1 MAFRINPDGAY
12 SNGSTLHRRHY
23 LLNGTVRRIVGVIE
37 SRHLPLFSDSPDFS
51 MNAPADFARA
61 VCPHDCPDTCA
72 MRVTVKDGKAV
83 KVSGDPDHPPTQGV
97 LCTKVARYAER
108 THHTERLSTPLRR
121 IGPKGSGR
129 FEPISWDEALSIAA
143 ERLKP
148 IAQRAPEAIL
158 PYSYAGTM
166 GLVQGESIAARF
178 FNVLGASRLDRTIC
192 AAAGAAGLKYTYG
205 ASLGMHVEFF
215 EESELILIWG
225 SNPIASSLH
234 FWTRAQ
240 EAKRRGAKLIAIDPY
255 RSLTAEKCHQHI
267 ALRPGT
273 DAALALGMMHVL
285 IREDSLDHDYI
296 RAHTLGFDELAARA
310 AEYPPSRVAAICGIQ
325 EETVVELARAFGST
339 RKAAIRLNYGMQR
352 VRGGGNA
359 VRAVA
364 CLPSLTGAWR
374 ERAGGLLLSSSGW
387 APIDHAAL
395 ERPDLLPNWPN
406 QVPRSINMNAIGD
419 ALLHPGDASFGPKV
433 EALIVYNSNPVA
445 VAPDSAKV
453 AAGFAREDLFTI
465 VLEHFQT
472 DTADYA
478 DLVFPATTQ
487 LEHLDAHKS
496 YGHTHVMA
504 NLPAIPPVGD
514 SRTNTDFFRGLARA
528 MHLTEPALFDTDE
541 QIASKAF
548 RWNDPTLEG
557 QSWETLK
564 ASGWLKLH
572 LPEAPLAEGGFRT
585 PSGKCEFFSERLKHE
600 GLDPLPGYIPPYESA
615 DGAPELAARYP
626 LAMISPPARNFLNSS
641 FVNIDSL
648 RATEREPHLDIHPE
662 DATSRGIADGML
674 VRIFNDRGSMQA
686 RARVTDR
693 ARQGVVVGLSIWWKK
708 LSPDGCNAN
717 QVTSQALTDLG
728 GSATFYDCLVEVES
742 LH

>member
-1 MAFRINPDGAY
+1 
-12 SNGSTLHRRHY
+12 
-23 LLNGTVRRIVGVIE
+23 
-37 SRHLPLFSDSPDFS
+37 
-51 MNAPADFARA
+51 MNAPAEFARA

-72 MRVTVKDGKAV
+72 MRVTVRDGKAI
-83 KVSGDPDHPPTQGV
+83 KISGDPDHPPTQGV

-108 THHTERLSTPLRR
+108 THHKDRLLTPLRR
-121 IGPKGSGR
+121 IGKKGEGR
-129 FEPISWDEALSIAA
+129 FEPITWDEALQLAA

-148 IAQRAPEAIL
+148 IAQRAPEAIV

-166 GLVQGESIAARF
+166 GLVQGESVAARF
-178 FNVLGASRLDRTIC
+178 FNVLGASRLERTIC
-192 AAAGAAGLKYTYG
+192 AAAGAAGLRYTYG
-205 ASLGMHVEFF
+205 ASLGMHAEFY

-225 SNPIASSLH
+225 ANPIASSLH

-255 RSLTAEKCHQHI
+255 KSLTAEKCHQHV

-273 DAALALGMMHVL
+273 DAALALGMIDVL
-285 IREDSLDHDYI
+285 IRENFIDHEYVS
-296 RAHTLGFDELAARA
+296 AHTVGFEELAARA
-310 AEYPPSRVAAICGIQ
+310 AQYPPSRVAQICGI
-325 EETVVELARAFGST
+325 EENVVVELARAFGST
-339 RKAAIRLNYGMQR
+339 KKAAIRLNYGMQR

-359 VRAVA
+359 VRAIA

-387 APIDHAAL
+387 TPVNGSAL
-395 ERPDLLPNWPN
+395 ERPDLLPGWPSKL
-406 QVPRSINMNAIGD
+406 PRAINMNAIGD
-419 ALLHPGDASFGPKV
+419 ALLHPGDEKFGPKI

-453 AAGFAREDLFTI
+453 EAGFAREDLFTI

-478 DLVFPATTQ
+478 DLIFPATTQ
-487 LEHLDAHKS
+487 LEHLDVHKS

-504 NLPAIPPVGD
+504 NLPAIQPVGEA
-514 SRTNTDFFRGLARA
+514 RPNTEIFRGLARA
-528 MHLTEPALFDTDE
+528 MDLTEPALFETDE

-548 RWNDPTLEG
+548 RWDDKTLEG
-557 QSWETLK
+557 QSWDKLK
-564 ASGWLKLH
+564 ESGWLKLDIAD
-572 LPEAPLAEGGFRT
+572 APLAEGAFRT
-585 PSGKCEFFSERLKHE
+585 PSGKCEFYSERLKLE
-600 GLDPLPGYIPPYESA
+600 GLDPLPDYLPPYESA
-615 DGAPELAARYP
+615 DGSPELAARYP

-641 FVNIDSL
+641 FVNIESL
-648 RATEREPHLDIHPE
+648 RAAEREPHLDIHPV
-662 DATSRGIADGML
+662 DAEARGVVDGAL

-693 ARQGVVVGLSIWWKK
+693 AREGVVVGLSIWWKK

-728 GSATFYDCLVEVES
+728 GSATFYDCLVEVEQ
-742 LH
+742 LD

>member
-1 MAFRINPDGAY
+1 
-12 SNGSTLHRRHY
+12 
-23 LLNGTVRRIVGVIE
+23 
-37 SRHLPLFSDSPDFS
+37 
-51 MNAPADFARA
+51 MNAPAEFARA

-83 KVSGDPDHPPTQGV
+83 KISGEPDHPPTQGV

-108 THHTERLSTPLRR
+108 THHKDRLLTPLRR
-121 IGPKGSGR
+121 IGKKGEGR
-129 FEPISWDEALSIAA
+129 FEPIGWDEALRLAA
-143 ERLKP
+143 ERLEP
-148 IAQRAPEAIL
+148 IARRTPEAIV

-178 FNVLGASRLDRTIC
+178 FNVIGASRLERTIC
-192 AAAGAAGLKYTYG
+192 AAAGAAGLRYTYG
-205 ASLGMHVEFF
+205 ASLGMHAEYY
-215 EESELILIWG
+215 EESEVILIWG
-225 SNPIASSLH
+225 ANPIASSLH

-255 RSLTAEKCHQHI
+255 KSLTAEKCHQHI

-273 DAALALGMMHVL
+273 DAALALGMIDVL
-285 IREDSLDHDYI
+285 IRENFIDREYVS
-296 RAHTLGFDELAARA
+296 AHTVGFDELAARA
-310 AEYPPSRVAAICGIQ
+310 AQYPPSRVAKICGID
-325 EETVVELARAFGST
+325 ENVVVELARAFGAT
-339 RKAAIRLNYGMQR
+339 KKAAIRLNYGMQR

-359 VRAVA
+359 VRAIA

-387 APIDHAAL
+387 APVDGSAL
-395 ERPDLLPNWPN
+395 ERPDLLPGWPS
-406 QVPRSINMNAIGD
+406 QIPRAVNMNAIGD
-419 ALLHPGDASFGPKV
+419 ALLHPGDETFGPKI

-445 VAPDSAKV
+445 VAPDSARV
-453 AAGFAREDLFTI
+453 EAGFAREDLFTI

-487 LEHLDAHKS
+487 LEHLDVHKS

-504 NLPAIPPVGD
+504 NLPAIPPVGEA
-514 SRTNTDFFRGLARA
+514 RPNTEIFRGLARA
-528 MHLTEPALFDTDE
+528 MGLAEPALFESDE

-548 RWNDPTLEG
+548 RWDDRTLEG
-557 QSWETLK
+557 ESWDTLK
-564 ASGWLKLH
+564 ESGWLKLD
-572 LPEAPLAEGGFRT
+572 LAEAPLAEGAFRT
-585 PSGKCEFFSERLKHE
+585 PSGKCEFYSERLKRE
-600 GLDPLPGYIPPYESA
+600 GLDPLPDYLPPYESA
-615 DGAPELAARYP
+615 DGSPELAARYP

-641 FVNIDSL
+641 FVNVESL
-648 RATEREPHLDIHPE
+648 RATEREPSLDIHPA
-662 DATSRGIADGML
+662 DAQARAIADGAL

-686 RARVTDR
+686 RARVTER
-693 ARQGVVVGLSIWWKK
+693 AREGVVVGLSIWWKK

-728 GSATFYDCLVEVES
+728 GSATFYDCLVEVEPM
-742 LH
+742 H

>member
-1 MAFRINPDGAY
+1 
-12 SNGSTLHRRHY
+12 
-23 LLNGTVRRIVGVIE
+23 
-37 SRHLPLFSDSPDFS
+37 
-51 MNAPADFARA
+51 MNAPTEFARA

-97 LCTKVARYAER
+97 LCTKVTRYAER
-108 THHTERLSTPLRR
+108 THHKDRLLTPLRR
-121 IGPKGSGR
+121 VGRKGEGR
-129 FEPISWDEALSIAA
+129 FEAISWNDALTLAA
-143 ERLKP
+143 NKLKS

-192 AAAGAAGLKYTYG
+192 AAAGTAGLRYTYG
-205 ASLGMHVEFF
+205 ASLGMHTEFF
-215 EESELILIWG
+215 EESEIILIWG
-225 SNPIASSLH
+225 ANPIASSLH

-273 DAALALGMMHVL
+273 DAALALGMIDVL
-285 IREDSLDHDYI
+285 IREDLIDREYVD
-296 RAHTLGFDELAARA
+296 AHTLGFEELKARA
-310 AEYPPSRVAAICGIQ
+310 AQFPPSRVASICGLD
-325 EETVVELARAFGST
+325 EKTVIDLARAFGST
-339 RKAAIRLNYGMQR
+339 RKASIRLNYGMQR

-359 VRAVA
+359 VRAIA

-374 ERAGGLLLSSSGW
+374 ERAGGMLLSSSGW
-387 APIDHAAL
+387 TPVDGNAL
-395 ERPDLLPNWPN
+395 ERPNLSPGWPSELPRI
-406 QVPRSINMNAIGD
+406 VNMNAIGD
-419 ALLHPGDASFGPKV
+419 ALLNLGDDAFGPKI

-453 AAGFAREDLFTI
+453 AAGFARDDLFTI

-478 DLVFPATTQ
+478 DLIFPATTQ
-487 LEHLDAHKS
+487 LEHLDVHKS

-504 NLPAIPPVGD
+504 NLPAIQPVGEA
-514 SRTNTDFFRGLARA
+514 RTNTDIFRGLARA
-528 MHLTEPALFDTDE
+528 MGLTEPALFETDE

-548 RWNDPTLEG
+548 RWADATLEG
-557 QSWETLK
+557 QDWNALKET
-564 ASGWLKLH
+564 GWLKLK
-572 LPEAPLAEGGFRT
+572 LADAPLAQGAFRT
-585 PSGKCEFFSERLKHE
+585 PSGKCEFYSERLKNE
-600 GLDPLPGYIPPYESA
+600 GLDPLPDYLPPYEST
-615 DGAPELAARYP
+615 DGSPELAARYP

-641 FVNIDSL
+641 FVNVESL
-648 RATEREPHLDIHPE
+648 RATEGQPHLDIHPA
-662 DATSRGIADGML
+662 DAELRGIEDGVL

-686 RARVTDR
+686 RARVTER
-693 ARQGVVVGLSIWWKK
+693 AKEGVVVGLSIWWKK
-708 LSPDGCNAN
+708 LSPDGRNAN

-742 LH
+742 MH

>member
-1 MAFRINPDGAY
+1 
-12 SNGSTLHRRHY
+12 
-23 LLNGTVRRIVGVIE
+23 
-37 SRHLPLFSDSPDFS
+37 
-51 MNAPADFARA
+51 MNAPAEFARA

-72 MRVTVKDGKAV
+72 MRVTVRDGKAV
-83 KVSGDPDHPPTQGV
+83 KISGDPDHPPTQGV

-108 THHTERLSTPLRR
+108 THHKDRLLTPLRR
-121 IGPKGSGR
+121 IGKKGEGR
-129 FEPISWDEALSIAA
+129 FEPITWDEALQLAA

-148 IAQRAPEAIL
+148 IAQRAPEAIV

-178 FNVLGASRLDRTIC
+178 FNVLGASRLERTIC
-192 AAAGAAGLKYTYG
+192 AAAGAAGLRYTYG
-205 ASLGMHVEFF
+205 ASLGMHAEFY

-225 SNPIASSLH
+225 ANPIASSLH

-255 RSLTAEKCHQHI
+255 KSLTAEKCHQHV

-273 DAALALGMMHVL
+273 DAALALGMIDVL
-285 IREDSLDHDYI
+285 IRQNFIDHEYVS
-296 RAHTLGFDELAARA
+296 AHTVGFEELAARA
-310 AEYPPSRVAAICGIQ
+310 AQYPPSRVAQICGI
-325 EETVVELARAFGST
+325 EENVVVELARAFGST
-339 RKAAIRLNYGMQR
+339 KKAAIRLNYGMQR

-359 VRAVA
+359 VRAIA

-387 APIDHAAL
+387 TPVNGSAL
-395 ERPDLLPNWPN
+395 ERPDLLPGWPSKL
-406 QVPRSINMNAIGD
+406 PRAVNMNAIGD
-419 ALLHPGDASFGPKV
+419 ALLHPGDENFGPKI

-453 AAGFAREDLFTI
+453 EAGFAREDLFTI

-478 DLVFPATTQ
+478 DLIFPATTQ
-487 LEHLDAHKS
+487 LEHLDVHKS

-504 NLPAIPPVGD
+504 NLPAIQPVGEA
-514 SRTNTDFFRGLARA
+514 RPNTEIFRGLARA
-528 MHLTEPALFDTDE
+528 MDLTEPALFEADE

-548 RWNDPTLEG
+548 RWDDRTLEG
-557 QSWETLK
+557 QSWDKLK
-564 ASGWLKLH
+564 ASGWLKLDIAD
-572 LPEAPLAEGGFRT
+572 APLADGAFRT
-585 PSGKCEFFSERLKHE
+585 PSGKCEFYSERLKLE
-600 GLDPLPGYIPPYESA
+600 GLDPLPDYLPPYESA
-615 DGAPELAARYP
+615 DGSPELAARYP

-641 FVNIDSL
+641 FVNIESL
-648 RATEREPHLDIHPE
+648 RAAEREPHLDIHPV
-662 DATSRGIADGML
+662 DAEARGVLDGAL

-693 ARQGVVVGLSIWWKK
+693 AREGVVVGLSIWWKK

-728 GSATFYDCLVEVES
+728 GSATFYDCLVEVEQ
-742 LH
+742 LD

>member
-1 MAFRINPDGAY
+1 
-12 SNGSTLHRRHY
+12 
-23 LLNGTVRRIVGVIE
+23 
-37 SRHLPLFSDSPDFS
+37 
-51 MNAPADFARA
+51 
-61 VCPHDCPDTCA
+61 
-72 MRVTVKDGKAV
+72 MRVTVRDGKAI
-83 KVSGDPDHPPTQGV
+83 KISGDPDHPPTQGV

-108 THHTERLSTPLRR
+108 THHKDRLLTPLRR
-121 IGPKGSGR
+121 IGKKGEGR
-129 FEPISWDEALSIAA
+129 FEPITWDKALQLAA

-148 IAQRAPEAIL
+148 IAQRAPEAIV

-178 FNVLGASRLDRTIC
+178 FNVLGASRLERTIC
-192 AAAGAAGLKYTYG
+192 AAAGAAGLHYTYG
-205 ASLGMHVEFF
+205 ASLGMHAEFY

-225 SNPIASSLH
+225 ANPIASSLH

-255 RSLTAEKCHQHI
+255 KSLTAEKCHQHV

-273 DAALALGMMHVL
+273 DAALALGMIDVL
-285 IREDSLDHDYI
+285 IRENFIDDEYVS
-296 RAHTLGFDELAARA
+296 AHTVGFEELAARA
-310 AEYPPSRVAAICGIQ
+310 AQYPPSRVAQICGI
-325 EETVVELARAFGST
+325 EENVVVELARAFGST
-339 RKAAIRLNYGMQR
+339 KKAAIRLNYGMQR

-359 VRAVA
+359 VRAIA
-364 CLPSLTGAWR
+364 CLPSLTGTWR

-387 APIDHAAL
+387 TPVNGSAL
-395 ERPDLLPNWPN
+395 ERPDLLPGWPSKL
-406 QVPRSINMNAIGD
+406 PRAVNMNAIGD
-419 ALLHPGDASFGPKV
+419 ALLHPGDENFGPKI

-453 AAGFAREDLFTI
+453 EAGFAREDLFTI

-478 DLVFPATTQ
+478 DLIFPATTQ
-487 LEHLDAHKS
+487 LEHLDVHKS

-504 NLPAIPPVGD
+504 NLPAIQPVGEA
-514 SRTNTDFFRGLARA
+514 RPNTEIFRGLARA
-528 MHLTEPALFDTDE
+528 MDLTEPALFESDE

-548 RWNDPTLEG
+548 RWDDKTLEG
-557 QSWETLK
+557 QSWDKLK
-564 ASGWLKLH
+564 ASGWLKLDIAD
-572 LPEAPLAEGGFRT
+572 APLADGAFRT
-585 PSGKCEFFSERLKHE
+585 PSGKCEFYSERLKLE
-600 GLDPLPGYIPPYESA
+600 GLDPLPDYLPPYESA
-615 DGAPELAARYP
+615 DGSPELAARYP

-641 FVNIDSL
+641 FVNIESL
-648 RATEREPHLDIHPE
+648 RAAEREPHLDIHPV
-662 DATSRGIADGML
+662 DAKARGVVDGAL

-693 ARQGVVVGLSIWWKK
+693 AREGVVVGLSIWWKK

-728 GSATFYDCLVEVES
+728 GSATFYDCLVEVEQ
-742 LH
+742 LD

>member
-1 MAFRINPDGAY
+1 
-12 SNGSTLHRRHY
+12 
-23 LLNGTVRRIVGVIE
+23 
-37 SRHLPLFSDSPDFS
+37 
-51 MNAPADFARA
+51 MNAPAVPAEFARA

-97 LCTKVARYAER
+97 LCTKVARYADR
-108 THHTERLSTPLRR
+108 THHRDRLLTPMRR
-121 IGPKGSGR
+121 VGRKGEGLFEAIG
-129 FEPISWDEALSIAA
+129 WDEALRLAA
-143 ERLKP
+143 ERLTP
-148 IAQRAPEAIL
+148 IAARAPEAIL

-178 FNVLGASRLDRTIC
+178 FNALGASRLDRTIC

-205 ASLGMHVEFF
+205 ASLGMHTEYF

-225 SNPIASSLH
+225 ANPIASNLH

-240 EAKRRGAKLIAIDPY
+240 EAKRRGARLIAIDPY

-267 ALRPGT
+267 ALKPGT
-273 DAALALGMMHVL
+273 DAALALAMIDVL
-285 IREDSLDHDYI
+285 INENLIDREYI
-296 RAHTLGFDELAARA
+296 DGHTFGFEHLKARA
-310 AEYPPSRVAAICGIQ
+310 AEYPPARAAQICGID
-325 EETVVELARAFGST
+325 ERVIVELARAFGAT
-339 RKAAIRLNYGMQR
+339 KKASIRLNYGMQR

-374 ERAGGLLLSSSGW
+374 ERSGGMLLSSSGW
-387 APIDHAAL
+387 APVDSAAL
-395 ERPDLLPNWPN
+395 ERPDLLLGWPSKL
-406 QVPRSINMNAIGD
+406 PRLINMNALGD
-419 ALLHPGDASFGPKV
+419 ALLHPGDATFGPKV

-445 VAPDSAKV
+445 VAPDSEKV

-478 DLVFPATTQ
+478 DLIFPATTQ
-487 LEHLDAHKS
+487 LEHLDVHKS

-504 NLPAIPPVGD
+504 NLPAIAPVGD
-514 SRTNTDFFRGLARA
+514 SRSNTEIFRGLSRA
-528 MHLTEPALFDTDE
+528 MGLTDPALFETDE
-541 QIASKAF
+541 EIASKAF
-548 RWNDPTLEG
+548 RWDDPALAG
-557 QSWETLK
+557 QSWSTLK
-564 ASGWLKLH
+564 TAGWAQLKLAD
-572 LPEAPLAEGGFRT
+572 APFANGGFRT
-585 PSGKCEFFSERLKHE
+585 PSGKCEFFSGRLQSQ
-600 GLDPLPGYIPPYESA
+600 GLDPLPDYLAPYESA

-641 FVNIDSL
+641 FVNVESL
-648 RATEREPHLDIHPE
+648 RSTEGEPHLDIHPA
-662 DATSRGIADGML
+662 DAHARHIADGEI

-686 RARVTDR
+686 RVRITDR
-693 ARQGVVVGLSIWWKK
+693 AREGVVVGLSIWWKK
-708 LSPDGCNAN
+708 LAPDGRNAN

-728 GSATFYDCLVEVES
+728 GSATFYDCLVEVEPA
-742 LH
+742 H